1 MFDNLSQFYVFNLAV
16 SWGLLILIWLVQI
29 IIYPGFR
36 HISSNVFVSYHRW
49 YAFRISVIVIPLMLC
64 EAVLTIAWLSL
75 DDYSLFALISAI
87 LIVIIW
93 LSTFMLQVPM
103 HKCLQ
108 SGKDRVYISRLVKT
122 NWIRTIAWS
131 LKAIA
136 VTIAAG
142 ISVS

>member
-1 MFDNLSQFYVFNLAV
+1 MFDQLSQLAVFNIAV
-16 SWGLLILIWLVQI
+16 SWGLLLLIWLVQI

-36 HISSNVFVSYHRW
+36 QIPSNVFKSYHRW
-49 YAFRISVIVIPLMLC
+49 YAIRISAVVIPLMLG
-64 EAVLTIAWLSL
+64 EVVITIVWLSS
-75 DDYSLFALISAI
+75 DIYSLFGLISAI

-93 LSTFMLQVPM
+93 LSTFWLQVPM

-108 SGKDRVYISRLVKT
+108 SGKDDACIRRLINT

-136 VTIAAG
+136 VTIDAAK
-142 ISVS
+142 SVS